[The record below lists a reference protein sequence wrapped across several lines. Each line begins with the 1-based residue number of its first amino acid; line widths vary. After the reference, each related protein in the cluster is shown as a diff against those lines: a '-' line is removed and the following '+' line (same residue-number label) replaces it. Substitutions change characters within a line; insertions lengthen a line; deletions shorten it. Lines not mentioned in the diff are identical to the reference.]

1 MLGLER
7 EFSACFITF
16 ELHFLQLFEKP
27 WIPLLEHIHLS
38 VENGFTFVELLP
50 ILVKWLANSRS
61 GLTILFLLMFLWNEI
76 PCHLLA
82 SKLAY
87 LLLEVLH
94 DFLQFLFFL
103 FDDIPLDLAVNV
115 PFGVH
120 CSQFLVDSFIL
131 DLQLF
136 VGALIASQKGDFRG
150 WRFQL

>member
-1 MLGLER
+1 
-7 EFSACFITF
+7 
-16 ELHFLQLFEKP
+16 
-27 WIPLLEHIHLS
+27 
-38 VENGFTFVELLP
+38 
-50 ILVKWLANSRS
+50 
-61 GLTILFLLMFLWNEI
+61 MFLWNEI

-115 PFGVH
+115 PFSIH

-150 WRFQL
+150 